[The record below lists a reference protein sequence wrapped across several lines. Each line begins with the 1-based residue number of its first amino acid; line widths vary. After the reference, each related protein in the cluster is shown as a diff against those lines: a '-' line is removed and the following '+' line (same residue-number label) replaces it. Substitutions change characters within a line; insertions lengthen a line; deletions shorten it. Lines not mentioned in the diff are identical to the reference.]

1 MPAANQRQQ
10 EKWIYT
16 ALALITLIGAGL
28 RFYRLDANSFWLDEM
43 ATWYFSDAPSF
54 SDWLKSYYGSHEP
67 FPGTYYFFYFLWS
80 KAFGIS
86 EWAYRVPS
94 AIAGTLAIPGLFL
107 LGRRLGGPRVGL
119 LAAAFTAVG
128 WAPIYY
134 SQDAR
139 PYSLLFLFSS
149 LYCAAVIGATQNKG
163 RANEALFLLAAIGL
177 TQLHYLGIFLFGLG
191 IAFLLLFSLRDHKAI
206 PRIALWSSGLT
217 FALYLPWLVRLLSQ
231 LAYSPDNANIRQRS
245 LWKTFTS
252 FYKFCF
258 FSDDQPELLPFWL
271 LYWLIMGLLLY
282 FVWQVGKSRRRDL
295 WMLLGWLVI
304 PFATLWLKSEFSQP
318 AYRARYLI
326 ISLPAAITALAFTL
340 GHVFRSKPRIFA
352 LTGALITLLFA
363 GHVIYEFG
371 YYSEARE
378 RKIESAFAQ
387 ASRRAEELNLKL
399 VTCAAYSKYLAYYIN
414 RYPNLRGRWEGKEN
428 CGLEP
433 YTAHSLGVIFH
444 FTEPEESYTEK
455 MRALGWKPAHESHA
469 ADHSFFIY
477 NP

>member
-1 MPAANQRQQ
+1 MEQAQQ
-10 EKWIYT
+10 EKRTYA
-16 ALALITLIGAGL
+16 ALALITLFGGAL
-28 RFYRLDANSFWLDEM
+28 RFYHLAANSFWLDEM
-43 ATWYFSDAPSF
+43 ATWYFSAAPSF
-54 SDWLKSYYGSHEP
+54 RDWFQGYYASHEP

-80 KAFGIS
+80 KLFGIS

-94 AIAGTLAIPGLFL
+94 ALAGTLAIPALFL
-107 LGRRLGGPRVGL
+107 LGRRMGGAGVGL

-139 PYSLLFLFSS
+139 PYALLFLFAG
-149 LYCAAVIGATQNKG
+149 LYCSAVIGVIQKKG
-163 RANEALFLLAAIGL
+163 RANEALFLLSAIGL

-191 IAFLLLFSLRDHKAI
+191 IAFLLLCSIADRKVI

-217 FALYLPWLVRLLSQ
+217 FALYLPWLMRFISQ
-231 LAYSPDNANIRQRS
+231 LGYSPDNANIRQRS

-258 FSDDQPELLPFWL
+258 FSDDQPQLLPFWL
-271 LYWLIMGLLLY
+271 LYWLIMVLLLY
-282 FVWQVGKSRRRDL
+282 FVFQAGKSRRRDL

-304 PFATLWLKSEFSQP
+304 PFFTLWLKSEFSQP

-326 ISLPAAITALAFTL
+326 ISLPAAITALACSL
-340 GHVFRSKPRIFA
+340 GLLFRSKPKSFA
-352 LTGALITLLFA
+352 AAGALFTALFA

-378 RKIESAFAQ
+378 RKIESAFAEV
-387 ASRRAEELNLKL
+387 SRRTEASDLKL
-399 VTCAAYSKYLAYYIN
+399 VTCAANSKYLIYYIN
-414 RYPNLRGRWEGKEN
+414 RYPSLRARWEGKEN

-433 YTAHSLGVIFH
+433 HSPRPLAMLFH
-444 FTEPEESYTEK
+444 FTEPVENYAEG
-455 MRALGWKPAHESHA
+455 MRALGWERVYGSRAEDYSL
-469 ADHSFFIY
+469 FIY
-477 NP
+477 RP